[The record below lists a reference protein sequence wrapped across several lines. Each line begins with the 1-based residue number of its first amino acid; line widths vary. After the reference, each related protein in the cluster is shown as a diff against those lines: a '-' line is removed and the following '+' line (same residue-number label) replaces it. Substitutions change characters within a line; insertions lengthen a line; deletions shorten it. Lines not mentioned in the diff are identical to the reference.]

1 MNYIRILIKN
11 IIDIVNFIIK
21 SNIRMIKRYDKIY
34 KLGTRFKLYIIKK
47 IKILSQKKV
56 ERRNEGRD

>member
-34 KLGTRFKLYIIKK
+34 KLGTRFKLCNIKK
-47 IKILSQKKV
+47 IKIFTKKS
-56 ERRNEGRD
+56 